1 VAPTRAGTAPAE
13 ERITEAI
20 AGLDDWR
27 ADVLQTVRA
36 VIHDAAPDVVED
48 LKWVKPSNP
57 LGVPTW
63 SRGGILCTGEVYK
76 AKVKLTFMK
85 GASLEDPS
93 GLFNASLDAGTRR
106 AIDFHEGDP
115 VPEEALAD
123 LVRAAVRLG
132 DGARCSSEVRMQA

>member
-1 VAPTRAGTAPAE
+1 MAPSSADAAPAE
-13 ERITEAI
+13 ARITEAI
-20 AGLDDWR
+20 EGLDDWR
-27 ADVLQTVRA
+27 GEVLRTVRA
-36 VIHDAAPDVVED
+36 VIHGAVPDVVEE

-76 AKVKLTFMK
+76 AKVKLTFMA
-85 GASLEDPS
+85 GASLEDPD

-115 VPEEALAD
+115 VPEEALGD
-123 LVRAAVRLG
+123 LVRAAV
-132 DGARCSSEVRMQA
+132 AHNEA

>member
-1 VAPTRAGTAPAE
+1 VAPTSAGGSSVEA
-13 ERITEAI
+13 RITEAL

-27 ADVLQTVRA
+27 GEVLRTVRA
-36 VIHDAAPDVVED
+36 VIRDAVPDVVEE

-76 AKVKLTFMK
+76 AKVKLTFMA
-85 GASLEDPS
+85 GASLEDPDS
-93 GLFNASLDAGTRR
+93 LFNASLDAGTRR

-115 VPEEALAD
+115 VPEQALAD
-123 LVRAAVRLG
+123 LIRAAA
-132 DGARCSSEVRMQA
+132 ARAEARPPG

>member
-1 VAPTRAGTAPAE
+1 MAAPSADAPSAE
-13 ERITEAI
+13 ARISEAI

-27 ADVLQTVRA
+27 GEVLRTVRA
-36 VIHDAAPDVVED
+36 VIHGAVPDVVEE
-48 LKWVKPSNP
+48 LKWAKPSNP

-76 AKVKLTFMK
+76 AKVKLTFMA
-85 GASLEDPS
+85 GASLEDPD

-123 LVRAAVRLG
+123 LVRAAAGLG
-132 DGARCSSEVRMQA
+132 GA